1 MVAAAFASM
10 SPTTAG
16 TAALTGATVGGLGG
30 VVGFDTDRATGVARG
45 VLVAV
50 AVTGTIVRPV
60 AVATACGP
68 LETGIVDRAAGTG
81 VFSAPETSGACS
93 DGDAEYTG
101 ADTPYRR
108 FVTTGAD
115 GDAEFIGAAT
125 PYRRFGTTGADG
137 DAEFIGAA
145 TPYRRFGTT
154 GSDGDAEFTGPD
166 ALYEDFETLVM
177 VTCNSPVLP
186 LYMLETTFIPRNKR
200 PDDGASPR

>member
-93 DGDAEYTG
+93 DGDAE
-101 ADTPYRR
+101 
-108 FVTTGAD
+108 
-115 GDAEFIGAAT
+115 
-125 PYRRFGTTGADG
+125 
-137 DAEFIGAA
+137 FIGAA